1 MDDAH
6 LVVVAGPP
14 GAGKS
19 TVARLVAAQL
29 DPSVCLESDWLWTT
43 VVNGFIPPWEPE
55 SHEQN
60 RTIVR
65 AAGSLAVQF
74 AAGGYHVVLDGV
86 FGLWNLDVLAAE
98 LAAAPGPCSYVVLR
112 PDLDTCLARAT
123 RRSGEAPR
131 VAGNPPLTDEG
142 PIRHLWQQFADLGEL
157 EAHAIDT
164 SVLDPEATA
173 AAVLDAVR
181 SRTHHLGRPSAGA

>member
-1 MDDAH
+1 MTAH

-55 SHEQN
+55 SFAQN

-65 AAGSLAVQF
+65 AAGSLAVQL

-86 FGLWNLDVLAAE
+86 FSVWSLDVLAAE
-98 LAAAPGPCSYVVLR
+98 LAAAPVPCSYVVLR
-112 PDLDTCLARAT
+112 PDLETCLARAT
-123 RRSGEAPR
+123 GRAGEAPR
-131 VAGNPPLTDEG
+131 IAANPPLTDEG
-142 PIRHLWQQFADLGEL
+142 PVRDMWHQFADLGEL
-157 EAHAIDT
+157 DHHAIDT
-164 SVLDPEATA
+164 STLDPTATA

-181 SRTHHLGRPSAGA
+181 AGSHHLDRPPARP

>member
-1 MDDAH
+1 MTDPQ

-65 AAGSLAVQF
+65 AAGALAVQF

-86 FGLWNLDVLAAE
+86 FSVWNLDVLAAE
-98 LAAAPGPCSYVVLR
+98 LANGLSPCTYVVLR
-112 PDLDTCLARAT
+112 PDLETCLARA
-123 RRSGEAPR
+123 SGRTGEVPR
-131 VAGNPPLTDEG
+131 VAANPPLTDEG

-157 EAHAIDT
+157 EHHAIDT
-164 SVLDPEATA
+164 TMLDPPATA

-181 SRTHHLGRPSAGA
+181 AGTHHLGRPPEGA